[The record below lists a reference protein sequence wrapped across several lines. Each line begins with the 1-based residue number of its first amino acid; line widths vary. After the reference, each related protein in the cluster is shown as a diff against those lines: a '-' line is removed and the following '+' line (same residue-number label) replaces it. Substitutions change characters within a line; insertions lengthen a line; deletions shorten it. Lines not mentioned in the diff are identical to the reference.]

1 MTKVW
6 ETHLS
11 PLPLHILAL
20 GQEGLRQGGSKGVR
34 ILPYCLE
41 STGPLSEMGLSR
53 AGVGEK
59 GGD

>member
-11 PLPLHILAL
+11 PLPLHVLAL
-20 GQEGLRQGGSKGVR
+20 RQEGLGQGGSRGVR

-41 STGPLSEMGLSR
+41 STRSPSEMGLSR

-59 GGD
+59 GDD